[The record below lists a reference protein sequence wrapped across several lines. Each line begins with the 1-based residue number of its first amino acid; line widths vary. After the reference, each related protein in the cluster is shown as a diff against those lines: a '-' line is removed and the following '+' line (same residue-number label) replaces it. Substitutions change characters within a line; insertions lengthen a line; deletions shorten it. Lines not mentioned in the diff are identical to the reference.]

1 MGPLHLPQATNY
13 HHPWNAV
20 SEASHV
26 GPYRF
31 TRNPMYVGL
40 IVAYFG
46 EAGLLKQAWPIAL
59 LLLTIVYLNY
69 VVIPLEEAPR
79 K

>member
-1 MGPLHLPQATNY
+1 
-13 HHPWNAV
+13 
-20 SEASHV
+20 
-26 GPYRF
+26 
-31 TRNPMYVGL
+31 MYVGL

-69 VVIPLEEAPR
+69 VVIPLEEARMNEVFPGEYER
-79 K
+79 YKSEVHRWI

>member
-1 MGPLHLPQATNY
+1 
-13 HHPWNAV
+13 
-20 SEASHV
+20 
-26 GPYRF
+26 
-31 TRNPMYVGL
+31 MYVGL